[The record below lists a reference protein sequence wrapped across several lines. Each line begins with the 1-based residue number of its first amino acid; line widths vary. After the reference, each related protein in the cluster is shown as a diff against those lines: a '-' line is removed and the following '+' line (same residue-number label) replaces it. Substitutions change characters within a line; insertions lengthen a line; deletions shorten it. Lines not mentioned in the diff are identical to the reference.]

1 MDELD
6 RLEEEIA
13 ALDSEQAE
21 VIDGLIGKK
30 IWNIEFIEST
40 EESAIK
46 IQFSEDEMDYVL
58 IYGENMDMYVLN
70 PKPKVTH

>member
-6 RLEEEIA
+6 RLEEEISE
-13 ALDSEQAE
+13 LDSEQAE

-30 IWNIEFIEST
+30 IWNIEVIEGE

-46 IQFSEDEMDYVL
+46 IQFSEDEVDYIL